1 MSDRTDGT
9 GGTDE
14 AADGLG
20 DHAREGMAH
29 LQKATKEL
37 IAAGRAL
44 LDAADELVDDPVSMR
59 QLGDALGTI
68 AKLAGTALGGAGDAA
83 AASGDDE
90 PRVQRIRVS

>member
-9 GGTDE
+9 DGTDD
-14 AADGLG
+14 AADGLSE
-20 DHAREGMAH
+20 HAREGMVH
-29 LQKATKEL
+29 LQKAAKEL

-44 LDAADELVDDPVSMR
+44 LDAADELVDDPVSMN

-68 AKLAGTALGGAGDAA
+68 TKLAASALGGAAGPP
-83 AASGDDE
+83 ASGDDE